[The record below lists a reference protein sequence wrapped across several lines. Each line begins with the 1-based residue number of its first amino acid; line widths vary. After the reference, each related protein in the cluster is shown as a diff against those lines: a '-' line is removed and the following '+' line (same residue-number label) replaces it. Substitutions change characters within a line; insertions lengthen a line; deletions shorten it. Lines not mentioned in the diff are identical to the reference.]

1 MRLPIPP
8 YPHKLDTIF
17 YYLIYSQMILFL
29 LRIKKILLFVSKCQQ
44 FCKSQCLLSAKA
56 NLNAYHELRLEWA
69 VMESNHP
76 SPKTADLQS
85 APLPLRYI
93 HPNIKAGRG
102 NRTPVGRLQI
112 YCQAPWRYQHI
123 IKMSFLHLR
132 AYHYPPYRSKYQ
144 R

>member
-85 APLPLRYI
+85 APLPLRYN
-93 HPNIKAGRG
+93 HP
-102 NRTPVGRLQI
+102 
-112 YCQAPWRYQHI
+112 Y
-123 IKMSFLHLR
+123 
-132 AYHYPPYRSKYQ
+132 KYQ
-144 R
+144 RLDSNQRCCGMNAVPLPLGYSGIMELTAPSF